1 MKRVWIV
8 CAVALAACHGEDS
21 PGASSATMKDN
32 LGVSFSEIK
41 GLAIGQA
48 ASASVPTSGA
58 SSNQLLVLDPQDQ
71 LTPADLATQSSGNP
85 RALID
90 TPKVV
95 LVTVSDVTHDG
106 QTCASVLIR
115 KSDSALFCVPVA
127 ATDLGP
133 DRAPRVQWDSTGDV
147 VVINSGITLNRLTLG
162 ASDVT
167 LTTLAF
173 DGAELVN
180 FAVNA
185 AGDVMV
191 NLRQDGGS
199 VVRVYPRS
207 GAPVFV
213 TARHTSCVFP
223 GLLGSNDFYVSSGFS
238 DASTVDRVEARTDG
252 TYANPARVWETG
264 PGVWDDCEIV
274 YRSESRLLVTPPTSL
289 LELLNPSGTPRV
301 LSSIGFKVA
310 RGNALFDW
318 GQDADG
324 RAFVRRYDLPDYT
337 PVELLTAAP
346 YRLGKVDVSPA
357 GEFTAVATR
366 LSDGAHVVL
375 TIRDG
380 TVSVNDLPA
389 SQPEIVT
396 LVRIR

>member
-1 MKRVWIV
+1 
-8 CAVALAACHGEDS
+8 
-21 PGASSATMKDN
+21 MKDN

-48 ASASVPTSGA
+48 VSASAASSGA
-58 SSNQLLVLDPQDQ
+58 DSNQLLILNPQDQ
-71 LTPADLATQSSGNP
+71 LQPADLTAQGPGNP
-85 RALID
+85 LALSD
-90 TPKVV
+90 TPKFV
-95 LVTVSDVTHDG
+95 LVSASDVTHDG
-106 QTCASVLIR
+106 QTCASVLLR

-127 ATDLGP
+127 PAYPGLDN
-133 DRAPRVQWDSTGDV
+133 APRVQWDSTGDV
-147 VVINSGITLNRLTLG
+147 VVINSGLALQRLELG
-162 ASDVT
+162 SSDVT
-167 LTTLAF
+167 LTSLSF
-173 DGAELVN
+173 DGAELLN

-223 GLLGSNDFYVSSGFS
+223 GLLGSNDFYVASGFS
-238 DASTVDRVEARTDG
+238 DASTVDRVEARMDG
-252 TYANPARVWETG
+252 TYATPVRAWETG
-264 PGVWDDCEIV
+264 PGVWNDCEIV
-274 YRSESRLLVTPPTSL
+274 YRSASRLLVTPPTSL

-301 LSSIGFKVA
+301 LSSVGFKVA
-310 RGNALFDW
+310 RGESLFDW
-318 GQDADG
+318 GQDSDG

-375 TIRDG
+375 SIKEG
-380 TVSVNDLPA
+380 TVAVNELPA
-389 SQPEIVT
+389 SQPEIIT